1 MQIENY
7 GNYKFRGMGMKQLF
21 RKKKPVCMMLVVLI
35 LCWPVAISYGEE
47 NLQCHYVKIGT
58 QEPEVTLSKYI
69 SGAATNLVI
78 PSTVQLEENWYT
90 VTAISKEAFLNQKSI
105 HSVQLP
111 NTIKNIH
118 QGAFQG
124 CTQLKKVSLPQNL
137 TFLGGAAFQQC
148 ISLENI
154 EIPDTISS
162 LGNKT
167 FYGCEQLQ
175 IITLPQN
182 LEKLGE
188 SVFQRCKN
196 LTTITLPESV
206 HIIPKYAFQGCDNL
220 YRVEIKHITG
230 DLAIEKTAFY
240 NCPQLKEIVVA
251 NETVANIVKKHFAG
265 KEIDIINLSDQKE
278 PDEGEGPTEPEN
290 PDEGEGSTEPEN
302 PDGED
307 GSTEPENPD
316 GEEGPTEPENPD
328 GEDGSTEPENP
339 DGEDDSTEPENPDEG
354 EGPTEPENPDGGNDS
369 AKPENTTPSDIGWV
383 ASTTESYFQK
393 SVLKAQ
399 TGGHIVED
407 GKTVFAV
414 PAPNYVFWQW
424 SDGRRERIRQQCYSG
439 DVVWAQFIPDDAVV
453 TIKNG
458 QKEQMWAW
466 CAIKDQQLKFRSQ
479 VPASESPTKNYSWV
493 QPVVEYMDVDNH
505 MYQQALQFV
514 TKRNLFC
521 GTMSY
526 RIEPDI
532 PFTKAMAA
540 AVLHRLMPT
549 ESPIQSNNQ
558 AFWYSADWNWALE
571 QKLFTSVD
579 APNSRI
585 DHQTFQRCLWQ
596 LVEEQERDKLA
607 VPFPPSRQLTRGEA
621 AVVLQDFIEC
631 TV

>member
-1 MQIENY
+1 
-7 GNYKFRGMGMKQLF
+7 MKKVS
-21 RKKKPVCMMLVVLI
+21 RKKKLVCTMLVVLI
-35 LCWPVAISYGEE
+35 SCWSITISYGEE
-47 NLQCHYVKIGT
+47 NLQCHYIKTGT
-58 QEPEVTLSKYI
+58 QEATLYKYI
-69 SGAATNLVI
+69 SGAETNVVI
-78 PSTVQLEENWYT
+78 PQAVQLEENWHT
-90 VTAISKEAFLNQKSI
+90 VTAISREAFLNQKSI
-105 HSVQLP
+105 YSVQLP

-124 CTQLKKVSLPQNL
+124 CTQLKNVSLPQNL

-148 ISLENI
+148 TNLESI

-175 IITLPQN
+175 IVTLPQN

-206 HIIPKYAFQGCDNL
+206 HIIPKYAFQGCSNL

-240 NCPQLKEIVVA
+240 NCPQLKEIVVG
-251 NETVANIVKKHFAG
+251 NETVANIVKEHFAG
-265 KEIDIINLSDQKE
+265 KEIDIINLSDQKD
-278 PDEGEGPTEPEN
+278 PDEGEGPPGPENPDEGEGPPEPEN
-290 PDEGEGSTEPEN
+290 PDEGEGSTGPEN
-302 PDGED
+302 PDEG
-307 GSTEPENPD
+307 
-316 GEEGPTEPENPD
+316 EGPP
-328 GEDGSTEPENP
+328 
-339 DGEDDSTEPENPDEG
+339 EPENPDEG
-354 EGPTEPENPDGGNDS
+354 EGPPEPENPDEGEGSTGPEKPDEGDGSNEPDKSDEEGSAEPENPDEGEDS

-383 ASTTESYFQK
+383 DSTTELNHQK

-399 TGGHIVED
+399 KGGSIVED
-407 GKTVFAV
+407 RQTVFAV

-424 SDGRRERIRQQCYSG
+424 SDGQRERIRQQCYSG
-439 DVVWAQFIPDDAVV
+439 DVVWAQFIPNDAVV
-453 TIKNG
+453 TIKHE

-466 CAIKDQQLKFRSQ
+466 CAIKDHQLKFRSQ
-479 VPASESPTKNYSWV
+479 VHAVENPAGDYSWV
-493 QPVVEYMDVDNH
+493 QPVVEFVDIDDH

-514 TKRNLFC
+514 TKRDLFC

-540 AVLHRLMPT
+540 AVLHRLMPI
-549 ESPIQSNNQ
+549 ESSIPSNNQ

-571 QKLFTSVD
+571 QKLFTSADV
-579 APNSRI
+579 PNSRI

-596 LVEEQERDKLA
+596 LVEEKERDKLA
-607 VPFPPSRQLTRGEA
+607 VPFPQSKQLTRGEA
-621 AVVLQDFIEC
+621 AVVLQDFIER

>member
-7 GNYKFRGMGMKQLF
+7 GNHKLRGMGMKKVS
-21 RKKKPVCMMLVVLI
+21 RKKKLVCMMLVVLI
-35 LCWPVAISYGEE
+35 LCWPVTISYGEE
-47 NLQCHYVKIGT
+47 NLQCHYIKTGT
-58 QEPEVTLSKYI
+58 QEATLYKYI
-69 SGAATNLVI
+69 SGAETNVVI
-78 PSTVQLEENWYT
+78 PPTVQLEENWYT
-90 VTAISKEAFLNQKSI
+90 VAAISREAFLNQKSI

-124 CTQLKKVSLPQNL
+124 CTQLKKISLPQNL

-148 ISLENI
+148 TSLENI

-175 IITLPQN
+175 IVILPQN

-196 LTTITLPESV
+196 LTTITLPERVRS
-206 HIIPKYAFQGCDNL
+206 IPKYAFQGCSNL
-220 YRVEIKHITG
+220 YRIEIGHTTAN
-230 DLAIEKTAFY
+230 LTVEKTAFY
-240 NCPQLKEIVVA
+240 GCTQLKEIVVA
-251 NETVANIVKKHFAG
+251 NETVANIVKEHFAG
-265 KEIDIINLSDQKE
+265 KEIDIINLSDQKD
-278 PDEGEGPTEPEN
+278 PDEGEGPPEPDNPDEGDGTPEPDNPDEGDGSPEPDNPDKGDGTPDPENPDEGEGTPEPEN
-290 PDEGEGSTEPEN
+290 PDEGE
-302 PDGED
+302 
-307 GSTEPENPD
+307 
-316 GEEGPTEPENPD
+316 
-328 GEDGSTEPENP
+328 
-339 DGEDDSTEPENPDEG
+339 
-354 EGPTEPENPDGGNDS
+354 DS
-369 AKPENTTPSDIGWV
+369 AKPENTTPSDIGWI
-383 ASTTESYFQK
+383 ASTTESHYQK

-399 TGGHIVED
+399 KGGSLTED
-407 GKTVFAV
+407 RETVFAV

-424 SDGRRERIRQQCYSG
+424 SDGQRERIRQQCYSG

-453 TIKNG
+453 TIKHG

-479 VPASESPTKNYSWV
+479 VHALENPTGEYSWV
-493 QPVVEYMDVDNH
+493 QPVMQFMDVDNH

-549 ESPIQSNNQ
+549 ESSIPSNQQ

-571 QKLFTSVD
+571 QKLFTSAD
-579 APNSRI
+579 APNSGI

-607 VPFPPSRQLTRGEA
+607 VPFPPSKQLTRGEA
-621 AVVLQDFIEC
+621 AVVLQDFIER

>member
-1 MQIENY
+1 
-7 GNYKFRGMGMKQLF
+7 
-21 RKKKPVCMMLVVLI
+21 MLVVLI
-35 LCWPVAISYGEE
+35 SCWSITISYGEE
-47 NLQCHYVKIGT
+47 NLQCHYIKTGT
-58 QEPEVTLSKYI
+58 QEATLYKYI
-69 SGAATNLVI
+69 SGAETNVVI
-78 PSTVQLEENWYT
+78 PQAVQLEENWHT
-90 VTAISKEAFLNQKSI
+90 VTAISREAFLNQKSI
-105 HSVQLP
+105 YSVQLP

-124 CTQLKKVSLPQNL
+124 CTQLKNVSLPQNL

-148 ISLENI
+148 TNLESI

-175 IITLPQN
+175 IVTLPQN

-206 HIIPKYAFQGCDNL
+206 HIIPKYAFQGCSNL

-240 NCPQLKEIVVA
+240 NCPQLKEIVVG
-251 NETVANIVKKHFAG
+251 NETVANIVKEHFAG
-265 KEIDIINLSDQKE
+265 KEIDIINLSDQKD
-278 PDEGEGPTEPEN
+278 PDEGEGPPGPENPDEGEGPPEPEN
-290 PDEGEGSTEPEN
+290 PDEGEGSTGPEK
-302 PDGED
+302 PDEGD
-307 GSTEPENPD
+307 GSNEPD
-316 GEEGPTEPENPD
+316 KSDEEG
-328 GEDGSTEPENP
+328 SA
-339 DGEDDSTEPENPDEG
+339 EPENPDEG
-354 EGPTEPENPDGGNDS
+354 EDS

-383 ASTTESYFQK
+383 DSTTELNHQK

-399 TGGHIVED
+399 KGGSIVED
-407 GKTVFAV
+407 RQTVFAV

-424 SDGRRERIRQQCYSG
+424 SDGQRERIRQQCYSG
-439 DVVWAQFIPDDAVV
+439 DVVWAQFIPNDAVV
-453 TIKNG
+453 TIKHE

-466 CAIKDQQLKFRSQ
+466 CAIKDHQLKFRSQ
-479 VPASESPTKNYSWV
+479 VHAVENPAGDYSWV
-493 QPVVEYMDVDNH
+493 QPVVEFVDIDDH

-514 TKRNLFC
+514 TKRDLFC

-540 AVLHRLMPT
+540 AVLHRLMPI
-549 ESPIQSNNQ
+549 ESSIPSNNQ

-571 QKLFTSVD
+571 QKLFTSADV
-579 APNSRI
+579 PNSRI

-596 LVEEQERDKLA
+596 LVEEKERDKLA
-607 VPFPPSRQLTRGEA
+607 VPFPPSKQLTRGEA
-621 AVVLQDFIEC
+621 AVVLQDFIER